1 MTTMKYFNIAVL
13 LALLTVANA
22 LNFEVLRKALNTTQK
37 VWLKKRS
44 FPIPDEKCTY
54 ASKLFLNQTDYK
66 FRLHYEIGKEK
77 VQQEFFAKFGG
88 GERGE
93 DPWMTVIS
101 AGGGTGQDYTLKF
114 ASDTEKCGVLT
125 FNLGGM
131 DLCKMYVWDQTVD
144 TTLTE
149 CEKNYNAICQES
161 HTVYSSDCKAKSVQ
175 NN

>member
-22 LNFEVLRKALNTTQK
+22 LNIEVLRKALDTTQK

-54 ASKLFLNQTDYK
+54 ASKLFFNQTDYK

-77 VQQEFFAKFGG
+77 VVRKFFAKLGG
-88 GERGE
+88 GEGGE
-93 DPWMTVIS
+93 DPWLTVS
-101 AGGGTGQDYTLKF
+101 RQQGGPTLKHTLKF
-114 ASDTEKCGVLT
+114 ASENEKCGVLT
-125 FNLGGM
+125 FYLNGKDQCEMLA
-131 DLCKMYVWDQTVD
+131 WDETVD

-149 CEKNYNAICQES
+149 CEKKYNELCQES
-161 HTVYSSDCKAKSVQ
+161 HSIYSSDCKAKSA
-175 NN
+175 